1 MWTVDLVEKPAG
13 ISILWLHLEVLLAFG
28 IFIFDDSAK
37 IRIQVEVD
45 PLAQA
50 VAPVLRQIAVVEALD
65 AASNRE
71 DLERLLDEAFDA
83 GLGPDCDEFLQVFV
97 DMVFVDMVM

>member
-1 MWTVDLVEKPAG
+1 M
-13 ISILWLHLEVLLAFG
+13 
-28 IFIFDDSAK
+28 
-37 IRIQVEVD
+37 
-45 PLAQA
+45 
-50 VAPVLRQIAVVEALD
+50 EALD

-97 DMVFVDMVM
+97 DMVEFARACLAWLDLGSHN

>member
-1 MWTVDLVEKPAG
+1 M
-13 ISILWLHLEVLLAFG
+13 
-28 IFIFDDSAK
+28 
-37 IRIQVEVD
+37 
-45 PLAQA
+45 
-50 VAPVLRQIAVVEALD
+50 EALD

-97 DMVFVDMVM
+97 DMVEFTRACLAWLDLGSHN